1 MVGHARLAAVRLA
14 THGVVLAEVVLG
26 LATEILPTLRCV
38 RVVMRKHKKAP
49 ADLFAV
55 QLNWSRCL
63 GLVDVC
69 GGPVAEWKVERGI
82 FVEDRSFS
90 DMRLIL
96 ANALVM
102 SSKLRLLL

>member
-26 LATEILPTLRCV
+26 LATEILPTLRHV
-38 RVVMRKHKKAP
+38 KIKRKHKKAP

-63 GLVDVC
+63 GLVAVC

-96 ANALVM
+96 ADALVM
-102 SSKLRLLL
+102 SCKLRMLL